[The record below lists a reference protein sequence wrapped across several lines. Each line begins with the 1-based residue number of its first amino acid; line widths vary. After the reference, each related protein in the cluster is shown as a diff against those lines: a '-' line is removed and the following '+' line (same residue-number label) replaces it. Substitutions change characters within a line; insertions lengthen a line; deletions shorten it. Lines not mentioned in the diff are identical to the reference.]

1 MFGLLKK
8 LIKNLKKKREFR
20 RKVENMKRNISVMRK
35 VSIFFAVLMIVGLI
49 LPVGV
54 KAEREYYID
63 SNLFSDGLA
72 PVELGNKWGY
82 INRKGKLI
90 IPFEYDSVED
100 FRKGVAVVTK
110 ADKKGLIDKKGK
122 IIVEFGIYDS
132 FEIMDSGFIS
142 VSKYIRDKKTNEY
155 LDTKTG
161 IINKNGKIVVPLKYF
176 AIGDCGE
183 SLFLASKQ
191 SVIGGKYF
199 FGYGFVDI
207 KGREVIPFIFHGFPG
222 QQDVLTIF
230 TKFERGRILLNKDGK
245 NVVINKKGKILYS
258 YKEIW
263 SYSPNVKYA
272 IASDVDHYTAIQ
284 KKKFFI
290 IDNNGKKVTK
300 AKYDFFGYDFVG
312 YGTILTNYGYVGF
325 RDGKKW
331 KILDI
336 ERNKVLP
343 IVSDSMPS
351 ISKKQFTIE
360 KNNKIV
366 IVDRSG
372 KEIRKK

>member
-1 MFGLLKK
+1 MPGLLKK

-35 VSIFFAVLMIVGLI
+35 VSIFLVVLMIVGLI

-54 KAEREYYID
+54 KAEREYYVD

-82 INRKGKLI
+82 INRKGKPI

-132 FEIMDSGFIS
+132 FGIMDSGFIS
-142 VSKYIRDKKTNEY
+142 VSKNIRDKNTNEY
-155 LDTKTG
+155 LDSKTG
-161 IINKNGKIVVPLKYF
+161 IINKNGKIVVPLKYYC
-176 AIGDCGE
+176 IGDCGE
-183 SLFLASKQ
+183 GLFLASKQ
-191 SVIGGKYF
+191 SHIGDKYF

-207 KGREVIPFIFHGFPG
+207 KGREVIPFIFDGFPG
-222 QQDVLTIF
+222 QQDVSTIF
-230 TKFERGRILLNKDGK
+230 TKFERDRILLNKDGK

-263 SYSPNVKYA
+263 SYSPSVKYA
-272 IASDVDHYTAIQ
+272 IASDVDYYTATQ

-290 IDNNGKKVTK
+290 IDNNGKKVTE
-300 AKYDFFGYDFVG
+300 AKYDFFGDNVVYRM
-312 YGTILTNYGYVGF
+312 ILTNYGYIGF

-360 KNNKIV
+360 KNNKIM

>member
-35 VSIFFAVLMIVGLI
+35 VSIFLAVLMIVGLI

-183 SLFLASKQ
+183 GLFLASKGQ
-191 SVIGGKYF
+191 F
-199 FGYGFVDI
+199 GFVDT
-207 KGREVIPFIFHGFPG
+207 KGKEVIPFAFDGFPG
-222 QQDVLTIF
+222 QQDASIIF
-230 TKFERGRILLNKDGK
+230 TKFERDRILLNKDGK
-245 NVVINKKGKILYS
+245 NVVINKKGNILYS
-258 YKEIW
+258 YKEIL
-263 SYSPNVKYA
+263 SYSPSVKYA
-272 IASDVDHYTAIQ
+272 IASDVDYYTATQ

-290 IDNNGKKVTK
+290 IDNNGKRVTE
-300 AKYDFFGYDFVG
+300 AKYDFFGDNVVYMM
-312 YGTILTNYGYVGF
+312 ILTNYGYVGF